1 MSHNRVALVRC
12 VDYSASK
19 QAVWEAMDLLGC
31 FDEIKAGMRI
41 LIKPNVLA
49 ARKPEDAATTHPS
62 LVRAVCEI
70 VKEAGAHPV
79 VGDCAGITSAG
90 ATAEALEESGIKQAA
105 LEGGSE
111 VVNFQT
117 AGFSKVK
124 PENPLRLDEIY
135 VSDSVLDADYII
147 NLPKLKTHELTTMT
161 GAVKNIFGAVP
172 LRIRKEAH
180 MLADPLIFSEV
191 LLDIY
196 NVVTPQLSLIDAVVG
211 MEGDGPSRGKP
222 INVGAILAS
231 KDGISLDMVAAQLM
245 DLAPLSIPT
254 NLVATR
260 VYGDISPQIVGVNV
274 DDIAVPF
281 KKPGPSLLRMLPS
294 RVVQK
299 AGGFF
304 TVRPE
309 IDANKCTACGACV
322 LNCPAEAIHMDKGH
336 AVIDDKKCILCYCCR
351 ELCPAA
357 AVKSKKS
364 LLARLL

>member
-1 MSHNRVALVRC
+1 MN
-12 VDYSASK
+12 YSNSK
-19 QAVWEAMDLLGC
+19 QAVREAIDLLGC

-70 VKEAGAHPV
+70 VREAGAHPFV
-79 VGDCAGITSAG
+79 RDCAGITSAG
-90 ATAEALEESGIKQAA
+90 ATAEALEKSGIKQAS
-105 LEGGSE
+105 LEGGGE

-124 PENPLRLDEIY
+124 PEKTLHLNEIY

-161 GAVKNIFGAVP
+161 GAVKNMFGAVP

-180 MLADPLIFSEV
+180 TMADPLIFSEI

-196 NVVTPQLSLIDAVVG
+196 NVAAPQLSIIDAVVG

-222 INVGAILAS
+222 IKVGAILAS

-245 DLAPLSIPT
+245 GFDPLSIPS
-254 NLVATR
+254 NRVAAR
-260 VYGDISPQIVGVNV
+260 AYGDISPQIVGVPV
-274 DDIAVPF
+274 DEITVPF
-281 KKPGPSLLRMLPS
+281 KKPGPSLLRMLPPWLI
-294 RVVQK
+294 QK
-299 AGGFF
+299 AGHLF

-309 IDANKCTACGACV
+309 IDVDKCTACGACV
-322 LNCPAEAIHMDKGH
+322 RNCPAEAIYMDNGH
-336 AVIDDKKCILCYCCR
+336 AGIDAGICMLCYCCR
-351 ELCPAA
+351 ELCPAV
-357 AVKSKKS
+357 AVNSRKS
-364 LLARLL
+364 LLARIF